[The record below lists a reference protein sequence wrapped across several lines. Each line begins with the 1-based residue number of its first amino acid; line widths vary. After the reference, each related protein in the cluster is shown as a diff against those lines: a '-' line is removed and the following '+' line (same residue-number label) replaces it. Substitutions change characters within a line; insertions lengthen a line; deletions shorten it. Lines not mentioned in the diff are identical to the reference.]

1 MAQETRDTLKTYF
14 ETGDFPDQ
22 TQFQA
27 LLDSIPVFKDA
38 VYTNLSGN
46 SWDGSFVSK
55 ILNANTVLSLFT
67 SRRNGMMV
75 VVQDTVGGRTLSI
88 NGTPINI
95 NTAANAETIIQF
107 TYVDSLGRF
116 LFVPVR
122 EIAGVSV
129 GGPDLTAPVISSMV
143 VNNSAPGTIL
153 ITYNEA
159 LTGVGSMTIGQFTA
173 SGSSSGSHGITFAQ
187 ASGAEVLIATSLN
200 FVAGETITLSYS
212 GSQIKD
218 TAGNLAAGFTGLHP
232 TNNVGLIT
240 LNILTGLAQTSNT
253 STSITMGWTDTNSSP
268 NDSGTEIWVATLAD
282 HSDAAF
288 LANVAAG
295 TTTYTHTGLTAGVT
309 RYYQA
314 KPKGNGTTTQDGPF
328 TAWVTMNAA
337 SAGAM
342 TVASAPW
349 DMYRKVD
356 NTFGTY
362 TIQGTSGHVIKLK
375 DRPNY
380 TLANNVFDMSA
391 ANATSDEPVHV
402 PNAINSQGAVRFV
415 GGVNKLYNTTQTLRS
430 YPLIRCGMV
439 YLEALPTTNQYLF
452 LNVGATVGLDLCVA
466 SAAASPHT
474 GEAFVYAFGAAVW
487 TGWFPAINTLYWIV
501 IKKYADG
508 SIDFQVND
516 VDKLT
521 GVADSGNTQFGGEQL
536 AGAADADW
544 LYFEGG
550 IFKTTI
556 PTRTQLTEI
565 YTDLKTRYTSLP

>member
-143 VNNSAPGTIL
+143 VNNSAPGTII

-240 LNILTGLAQTSNT
+240 LNTPTGLNQVSNT
-253 STSITMGWTDTNSSP
+253 SSSITLGWTDANTSP
-268 NDSGTEIWVATLAD
+268 NDSGTEIWVATLSD
-282 HSDAAF
+282 HSDAVF
-288 LANVAAG
+288 LANVAVG
-295 TTTYTHTGLTAGVT
+295 TFTYTHSPLGASVN
-309 RYYQA
+309 RYYQVKA
-314 KPKGNGTTTQDGPF
+314 KGNGTTTSDSAMS
-328 TAWVTMNAA
+328 AWVMMSSA

-342 TVASAPW
+342 TIATAPW

-356 NTFGTY
+356 NTFGTF
-362 TIQGTSGHVIKLK
+362 TIQGTSGHVTRLK

-380 TLANNVFDMSA
+380 TLANNVYDMQNGGS
-391 ANATSDEPVHV
+391 NEPLHV
-402 PNAINSQGAVRFV
+402 PNAIDSQAAVRFV
-415 GGVNKLYNTTQTLRS
+415 GGTDLLSNSAQTLRT
-430 YPLIRCGMV
+430 YPVVRCGMV
-439 YLEALPTTNQYLF
+439 RFEAVPGTNQYIF
-452 LNVGATVGLDLCVA
+452 FNVGSTVGLDFCWA
-466 SAAASPHT
+466 AAAASPHT
-474 GEAFVYAFGAAVW
+474 GEVFAYKFGGIVW
-487 TGWFPAINTLYWIV
+487 TGWFPAINTTYWV
-501 IKKYADG
+501 VEKAYADG
-508 SIDFQVND
+508 SIDFMVND

-521 GVADSGNTQFGGEQL
+521 GAADASGNTQMAGEQL
-536 AGAADADW
+536 GGNADADW

-565 YTDLKTRYTSLP
+565 YTDLKTRYASLP